1 MSMKKKKP
9 SKIKLVFKNKLMDLG
24 DLTQHIS
31 KDDFIVLLENFG
43 FPEYGTPGFYRAI
56 ELGFIEPEYELDEM
70 AYYYTHIER
79 DSSTLH

>member
-1 MSMKKKKP
+1 MKKKS
-9 SKIKLVFKNKLMDLG
+9 SKMKFLYKNKIMELEE
-24 DLTQHIS
+24 LTSMIS
-31 KDDFIVLLENFG
+31 REDFVTLLENFG

-70 AYYYTHIER
+70 AYYYTHIDR

>member
-1 MSMKKKKP
+1 MKF
-9 SKIKLVFKNKLMDLG
+9 LYKNKIMELEE
-24 DLTQHIS
+24 LTSMIS
-31 KDDFIVLLENFG
+31 REDFVTLLENFG

-70 AYYYTHIER
+70 AYYYTHIDR

>member
-1 MSMKKKKP
+1 MKKKKP

-56 ELGFIEPEYELDEM
+56 ELGLVEPEYELDEM
-70 AYYYTHIER
+70 AYYYTHIDR